1 MEYLHQGT
9 RERLVRA
16 TNNLG
21 ETPLHLAVAFA
32 GRTGMGGRRESDSGC
47 DKREVGIAVQVR
59 GANGWVEG
67 TVTRIDALS
76 WLK

>member
-16 TNNLG
+16 TNNRG

-32 GRTGMGGRRESDSGC
+32 GRAVIGDRRESDSGC
-47 DKREVGIAVQVR
+47 DQREVGIAVQVR
-59 GANGWVEG
+59 GVKGWVKEPLQG
-67 TVTRIDALS
+67 SMPSRC
-76 WLK
+76 